1 MKNGRYWVGLDIG
14 DYRTS
19 VCVLSAE
26 DLPVLEVVVDTS
38 GASIEE
44 ALSAIQMSEIEAV
57 AIESGAVNGILQQLR
72 QLPFPLMVL
81 DAGKVSRF
89 LAIRPNKTDCND
101 ARGLAEIARLG
112 KFTHLRVHLR
122 SADCQL
128 LRDQLVIRQQL
139 VRQRTAVR
147 NALRAMLRSNGSSLR
162 QVQIGAAYRENMEA
176 ELAALVSAG
185 AGTAAEQIRPL
196 VDICEALTSYIV
208 QSDKRIRQQA
218 EEHPIAKRFLAIP
231 GVGPIC
237 ALSFYSA
244 IEDPMRFRRAA
255 DVGAYLGMVPRT
267 KQSGLVVQRSRITR
281 AGNAMTRGHLV
292 LSAGVMLSR
301 AAKDTEIGDW
311 GKKLVSRIG
320 YPKARM
326 AVARKMAVAML
337 SIWKSDADFVPYPT
351 RS

>member
-1 MKNGRYWVGLDIG
+1 MRKGRHWVGLDIG

-19 VCVLSAE
+19 ICVLNEE
-26 DLPVLEVVVDTS
+26 DLPVFQSVVDTA
-38 GASIEE
+38 GANIAA

-57 AIESGAVNGILQQLR
+57 AVESGAVNGIVQQLR
-72 QLPFPLMVL
+72 QLPLPIVVL

-89 LAIRPNKTDCND
+89 LAIRPNKTDRND

-112 KFTHLRVHLR
+112 KFAHLRVHLR
-122 SADCQL
+122 GGDCRL

-162 QVQIGAAYRENMEA
+162 QVQVGAAYRKNMEA
-176 ELAALVSAG
+176 ELTALVLG
-185 AGTAAEQIRPL
+185 GGGTAAEQIRPL

-208 QSDKRIRQQA
+208 QSDKRIRRQA

-231 GVGPIC
+231 GVGPVC

-244 IEDPMRFRRAA
+244 IEDPTRFPRAA

-292 LSAGVMLSR
+292 LAAGVMLSR

-337 SIWKSDADFVPYPT
+337 SIWKSDAHFVPYPT